1 MRKRAF
7 ALPLVVGLAAT
18 VLTWSGP
25 AGADPDAAARP
36 GLTEAIETILADPR
50 MDGGAASV
58 VVADAAGGE
67 VLYRHE
73 AGDRLMPASNTKLV
87 TSAAAAELLGTDY
100 RFTTEALAAGRQQ
113 GSVLRGDLYLR
124 GSGDPTALASDY
136 RKLAAE
142 VADRGVRT
150 VTGELVADDT
160 RFDDQRLGRSWAAD
174 DESSY
179 YSAQISALTVA
190 PDTDYD
196 SGTVIVEV
204 SPGAAAG
211 DRPRVALT
219 PRTGYVEIVNEA
231 ETLPAGQ
238 EGTLT
243 VERRHG
249 TNKIVVSGGI
259 AAGDG
264 PVKEWATVWEPTG
277 YAADVFRQAL
287 EDEGVRVV
295 GKTRLGRQAPD
306 SARELA
312 VHRSMPLKELLV
324 PFMKLSNNMH
334 AEALTKAI
342 GYERSGSGTWSAGL
356 AAISGYLKQAGVDS
370 SRLRQVDGSGLSRMN
385 NFPAAQLVELLL
397 SVRDEPWYAD
407 WARSLPVACDP
418 DRFVGGTLRS
428 RMCGTP
434 AALNAR
440 AKTGSLTGAS
450 ALSGYVVDKDGR
462 ELVYAIVL
470 NNYLASSV
478 KSIEDAIV
486 VTLASSDG
494 SGAEAV
500 LPLKKRALEERS
512 DIECSWSKAKA
523 CCPLWGGGPGMGPPA
538 RRGKPL
544 PSAGPACRR
553 RRVFPGVGGPAAL
566 PPVVPMSGNR

>member
-1 MRKRAF
+1 MRTRAL

-18 VLTWSGP
+18 VLTWSAP

-36 GLTEAIETILADPR
+36 GLAEAIETILADPR

-58 VVADAAGGE
+58 LVAEADSGE

-87 TSAAAAELLGTDY
+87 TSAAAAELLGTDH
-100 RFTTEALAAGRQQ
+100 RFTTEALTAGAQQ

-124 GSGDPTALASDY
+124 GSGDPTALAEDY

-142 VADRGVRT
+142 VAKRGIRT
-150 VTGELVADDT
+150 VTGRLVADDT
-160 RFDDQRLGRSWAAD
+160 RFDAQRLGRSWAAD

-196 SGTVIVEV
+196 AGTVVVEV
-204 SPGAAAG
+204 FPGAGAG
-211 DRPRVALT
+211 DRPRVAVT
-219 PRTGYVEIVNEA
+219 PRTGYVEIVNRA

-238 EGTLT
+238 DGDLT

-249 TNKIVVSGGI
+249 TNEIVVSGGI
-259 AAGDG
+259 AAGEDAA
-264 PVKEWATVWEPTG
+264 KEWVTVWEPTG
-277 YAADVFRQAL
+277 YAADVFRRAL
-287 EDEGVRVV
+287 AQEGVRVV
-295 GKTRLGRQAPD
+295 GGTRLGVRTPD
-306 SARELA
+306 GARELG

-334 AEALTKAI
+334 AEALIKAI
-342 GYERSGSGTWSAGL
+342 GYEASGEGTWQAGL
-356 AAISGYLKQAGVDS
+356 AAVDAYLKRAGVDS
-370 SRLRQVDGSGLSRMN
+370 AQLRQVDGSGLSRMN
-385 NFPAAQLVELLL
+385 NFPAEQLVELLL
-397 SVRDEPWYAD
+397 AVRAEPWYAD

-450 ALSGYVVDKDGR
+450 GLSGYVKDKDGR
-462 ELVYAIVL
+462 ELVYSIVL

-486 VTLASSDG
+486 VTLAASDAD
-494 SGAEAV
+494 GAEAV
-500 LPLKKRALEERS
+500 RPANRRAAEGRT
-512 DIECSWSKAKA
+512 DIECSWSKS
-523 CCPLWGGGPGMGPPA
+523 
-538 RRGKPL
+538 RG
-544 PSAGPACRR
+544 C
-553 RRVFPGVGGPAAL
+553 
-566 PPVVPMSGNR
+566 

>member
-1 MRKRAF
+1 MSRPLGRMRKRTL
-7 ALPLVVGLAAT
+7 ALPLVVGLAVT

-25 AGADPDAAARP
+25 AGADSAAAPRP

-58 VVADAAGGE
+58 VVADAGSGE

-100 RFTTEALAAGRQQ
+100 RFTTEALADGPRR
-113 GSVLRGDLYLR
+113 GSVLQGDLYLR
-124 GSGDPTALASDY
+124 GSGDPTALAEDY
-136 RKLAAE
+136 RALAAA

-150 VTGELVADDT
+150 VTGGLVADDT
-160 RFDDQRLGRSWAAD
+160 RFDSQRLGRSWAAD

-190 PDTDYD
+190 PDKDYD

-204 SPGAAAG
+204 FPGAAAG
-211 DRPRVALT
+211 DRPRVAVT
-219 PRTGYVEIVNEA
+219 PRTGYVEIVNQA

-238 EGTLT
+238 DGTLA

-249 TNKIVVSGGI
+249 TNEIVVSGGI
-259 AAGDG
+259 AAGDD
-264 PVKEWATVWEPTG
+264 PAKEWATVWEPTG
-277 YAADVFRQAL
+277 YAADVFRRAL
-287 EDEGVRVV
+287 ADEGVRV
-295 GKTRLGRQAPD
+295 LGRTQLGRKAPQT
-306 SARELA
+306 AQELA
-312 VHRSMPLKELLV
+312 VHRSMPLKDLLV

-342 GYERSGSGTWSAGL
+342 GYEKSGRGTWSAGL
-356 AAISGYLKQAGVDS
+356 TAISGYLKHAGVDS
-370 SRLRQVDGSGLSRMN
+370 ARMRQVDGSGLSRMN

-397 SVRDEPWYAD
+397 SVRQEPWYPD
-407 WARSLPVACDP
+407 WLRSLPVACDP

-450 ALSGYVVDKDGR
+450 ALSGYVKDKDGR

-478 KSIEDAIV
+478 KSIEDAVV
-486 VTLASSDG
+486 VTLASSDAG
-494 SGAEAV
+494 GAATIK
-500 LPLKKRALEERS
+500 PLKNRSAEVIS
-512 DIECSWSKAKA
+512 DIECSWSKH
-523 CCPLWGGGPGMGPPA
+523 PG
-538 RRGKPL
+538 
-544 PSAGPACRR
+544 C
-553 RRVFPGVGGPAAL
+553 
-566 PPVVPMSGNR
+566 